1 MIEKMAKKIC
11 LCVSS
16 LRANN
21 KINVI
26 IECNGILVLD
36 LIMLCE
42 MIINNKNN
50 KIERKKTMDYL

>member
-50 KIERKKTMDYL
+50 KIMDYL

>member
-42 MIINNKNN
+42 MIIKKNN